1 MGLNQALDALAQL
14 IRPRTRLAE
23 KGLALADG
31 DLERGQEEFTQ
42 LAGCCGHAGL
52 LHGPS
57 TSNAEMEGKV
67 SGKKGPS
74 IARLGRR
81 ALEFAVEPRT
91 RERPAFV
98 GGRAGQPQHLAGLVD
113 GEAG

>member
-1 MGLNQALDALAQL
+1 MGLNQALEALAQL
-14 IRPRTRLAE
+14 IHPRPRLAE
-23 KGLALADG
+23 KGVALAG
-31 DLERGQEEFTQ
+31 GGLERGQEEFTQ
-42 LAGCCGHAGL
+42 SVGFGGHAWL

-57 TSNAEMEGKV
+57 TSNAEMEGRV

-74 IARLGRR
+74 IARLGRE

-98 GGRAGQPQHLAGLVD
+98 GGRAGQPQHLAGLID
-113 GEAG
+113 GEA